1 MDFNLLKEFLN
12 SDTTQKDFA
21 KTKNRSAASIGNS
34 LTKAMRRLLIT
45 RVIDGES
52 IICDTSMIIYD
63 VRRNKENWLKAI
75 DAYETKMKAPVFVER
90 DNRKISDLE
99 VWEFVDLIRS
109 LNALGKSTISH
120 IEV

>member
-1 MDFNLLKEFLN
+1 MEFTLLKEFLN
-12 SDTTQKDFA
+12 SNTTQKDFA

-75 DAYETKMKAPVFVER
+75 DAYETKMKTPVFAEM
-90 DNRKISDLE
+90 DNRKISDLTVSEFIDIIRGLSKLSKSNISYVE
-99 VWEFVDLIRS
+99 V
-109 LNALGKSTISH
+109 
-120 IEV
+120 

>member
-1 MDFNLLKEFLN
+1 M
-12 SDTTQKDFA
+12 
-21 KTKNRSAASIGNS
+21 KT
-34 LTKAMRRLLIT
+34 
-45 RVIDGES
+45 
-52 IICDTSMIIYD
+52 
-63 VRRNKENWLKAI
+63 
-75 DAYETKMKAPVFVER
+75 PVFVER